1 MRVVGPHRR
10 RPIVAELSKRLAAES
25 VRPDPTLG
33 GLDPTL
39 GRPDPTL
46 GVLKMRIDALG
57 YPLPIADKMQKLEAV
72 VPPAEWKPAVE
83 GVYPIMADRL
93 PGLLA
98 AFLHIKA
105 RSGHPAEVQLY
116 SGMTVEA
123 LVTRMLTKRPLSF
136 LEEGDVYMC
145 VARPVAGPAGRA
157 GGWYRALRS

>member
-25 VRPDPTLG
+25 V
-33 GLDPTL
+33 
-39 GRPDPTL
+39 RPDPTL